1 MRFAADR
8 SSVRSSS
15 NPVFL
20 IRNRAAGALPPGS
33 WNSSGETRWAAS
45 RGRQPTWAISHSAW
59 TAPLGLLSQA
69 DPRSSCRS
77 PAVVTGRLLP
87 ARERGRYADFQR
99 RRTAHLRPGESPRRA
114 RSGGVLLAPLP
125 EQRKCGLDTRGAKS
139 SAPLLLNAPRP
150 LPAGYPAEYRDD
162 IETMRLPGDRSA
174 YHRTG
179 RLSLVRSR
187 LPPRRHGL
195 SRRRRTHPP
204 RFVARFCVMAGTCR
218 GPPRTVHDQGDCL
231 LSALHLCAE

>member
-33 WNSSGETRWAAS
+33 WNSSVETRWAAS

-77 PAVVTGRLLP
+77 PAVVTSRLLP
-87 ARERGRYADFQR
+87 ARERGRSADFQR
-99 RRTAHLRPGESPRRA
+99 RRTAHLRPGESPRRRVPA
-114 RSGGVLLAPLP
+114 AFYWHPCRNSASVAW
-125 EQRKCGLDTRGAKS
+125 TREAQNHRRQ
-139 SAPLLLNAPRP
+139 LLNAPRP

-187 LPPRRHGL
+187 LPPRGHGL

-204 RFVARFCVMAGTCR
+204 RFVARF
-218 GPPRTVHDQGDCL
+218 
-231 LSALHLCAE
+231 